1 MNSNKKTL
9 TAILILL
16 VMCTGISIS
25 YAFFKVAS
33 SNNNANTNVT
43 INGAALCMS
52 LQLSS
57 DNITI
62 SNEYAVPISDSKALS
77 SDTYKTSVTITN
89 NCNTSQSFNL
99 LLVPNSSNTMP
110 IKALKY
116 ALVEEGA
123 TPTTGTLISNEYILD
138 NTIQKQLLAIKNET
152 LKNGF
157 SVGSGTVSSGTK
169 TYNLY
174 LWIDKDEGSLGN
186 GSTMNKSLN
195 AYLTLGSGSVIGDLK
210 LDLYHTIENRYNQD
224 KTYIGLY
231 TGEGANTYANKVYY
245 YKGNVQ
251 NNNVLFGGFCWKIVR
266 TTETGGVKIVY
277 NGVQKDENFEN
288 INENNYKLISNDE
301 KYPYT
306 FDSTSKTWVSTNK
319 TNSATGTLTFTVDT
333 AGDYYLSYV
342 MSSEAGYDKAKFY
355 KNGTAL
361 GDSSGYSGT
370 QSGTIALTG
379 LTTSDV
385 IKVEYSKDG
394 SGANGSD
401 TVTFSIGKAVGDP
414 VKSCNNT
421 GTDSQIGTSK
431 FNSSYNSPAYVGYMY
446 NIVYPYSSKTI
457 INSTSFSGTK
467 AYGDGATY
475 ASNKYTLTNAETL
488 SVSSSNIS
496 TLVGKYTCNSSSTTG
511 TCSSLWYIV
520 GYSGT
525 TIYYY
530 SLSGGT
536 TDGTTLANKDYVFGS
551 SFTYAN
557 GTYTLSDT
565 VTLNSDTFITNKN
578 NVNTHHYTCLSNGTT
593 CSSIYYVYYISGG
606 TPYYIT
612 LTGGK
617 SVSDAL
623 NEMLYADD
631 VNKNDSTIKTY
642 IDNWYESKIK
652 GKYEDKLEDTVFCND
667 RGILNLN
674 GWNPNG
680 GDTTQYLQFKN
691 YSTSNQS
698 LVCAN
703 ETDRFSMSN
712 SKAKL
717 KHPIGLLSVPELS
730 LAGYGSSHYFN
741 NGQYVWLASPFYF
754 YINIAS
760 VRGVYASG
768 WGFDSVI
775 NSGGVRPS
783 VSLKPNTYFS
793 SGDGSFTK
801 PFVIGDAVE
810 EPSGNSFDT
819 VFAVNNTDIFP
830 ENGIRYEGAD
840 PNNYIC
846 LDNKTEGTCSDS
858 SLLFRIIGLFDEDT
872 STDGTTSS
880 GTKKLLKVIDINNYG
895 GTDGKYWNSA
905 GTNNWST
912 ASLKTEL
919 NETYLS
925 TLLGTSNVNSKLS
938 SAIANAKWHLGGANA
953 NSESG
958 DSYYYKSIT
967 TENVYKAERPPYHTF
982 TNLSENIFQN
992 LYSGNPSSIYAKVG
1006 LMYPS
1011 DYGYATV
1018 GGTTTNKSSCRSKE
1032 LYNWDGSSY
1041 SDCKNNDWLFTS
1053 QVTSW
1058 GSNKSEWLLSPYSS
1072 VSSNATY
1079 LYSAGYVSLNG
1090 SLVSSNLFAVRPTF
1104 YLDSSVLKIVGT
1116 GDGTKDN
1123 AYRIG

>member
-116 ALVEEGA
+116 ALVEEGV
-123 TPTTGTLISNEYILD
+123 TPTTGTLISNEYLLD
-138 NTIQKQLLAIKNET
+138 STIQKQLLAIKNET

-231 TGEGANTYANKVYY
+231 NGEGSDTYANPVYY
-245 YKGNVQ
+245 YKGNVE
-251 NNNVLFGGFCWKIVR
+251 NNNVLFAGFCWKIVR

-277 NGVQKDENFEN
+277 NGVQK
-288 INENNYKLISNDE
+288 
-301 KYPYT
+301 
-306 FDSTSKTWVSTNK
+306 
-319 TNSATGTLTFTVDT
+319 
-333 AGDYYLSYV
+333 
-342 MSSEAGYDKAKFY
+342 
-355 KNGTAL
+355 NG
-361 GDSSGYSGT
+361 
-370 QSGTIALTG
+370 
-379 LTTSDV
+379 
-385 IKVEYSKDG
+385 
-394 SGANGSD
+394 
-401 TVTFSIGKAVGDP
+401 
-414 VKSCNNT
+414 SCNNT

-431 FNSSYNSPAYVGYMY
+431 FNEKYNSLAYVGYMY
-446 NIVYPYSSKTI
+446 NTVYTSSYK
-457 INSTSFSGTK
+457 SM
-467 AYGDGATY
+467 
-475 ASNKYTLTNAETL
+475 
-488 SVSSSNIS
+488 SSQSNI
-496 TLVGKYTCNSSSTTG
+496 
-511 TCSSLWYIV
+511 
-520 GYSGT
+520 
-525 TIYYY
+525 
-530 SLSGGT
+530 
-536 TDGTTLANKDYVFGS
+536 VFGN
-551 SFTYAN
+551 SFTYSN
-557 GTYTLSDT
+557 GTYTLTDT
-565 VTLNSDTFITNKN
+565 KTVATWSSGYNTIN
-578 NVNTHHYTCLSNGTT
+578 NNHYTCMTTGTT
-593 CSSIYYVYYISGG
+593 CSSIYYVYKTASSSA
-606 TPYYIT
+606 YYIT
-612 LTGGK
+612 LTNGK
-617 SVSDAL
+617 SVNDAL
-623 NEMLYADD
+623 NEMLYADN
-631 VNKNDSTIKTY
+631 VNKDDSAIKVY
-642 IDNWYESKIK
+642 IDSWYESNLAS
-652 GKYEDKLEDTVFCND
+652 YEDKLEDTVFCND
-667 RGILNLN
+667 RSMSNESSN

-680 GDTTQYLQFKN
+680 GSTSTTLQFKN
-691 YSTSNQS
+691 YSTSNKS

-703 ETDRFSMSN
+703 ETDRFSMNN

-730 LAGYGSSHYFN
+730 LSGYLNANGHYFDN
-741 NGQYVWLASPFYF
+741 RQYVWLFSPYGFN
-754 YINIAS
+754 NIDAA
-760 VRGVYASG
+760 VWGVDGSK
-768 WGFDSVI
+768 FTIDSVDK
-775 NSGGVRPS
+775 SWGVRPS
-783 VSLKPNTYFS
+783 VSLKPNTEFTK
-793 SGDGSFTK
+793 GDGSFTN
-801 PFVIGDAVE
+801 PFVIGDVVE

-819 VFAVNNTDIFP
+819 VFAANDTDIFD
-830 ENGIRYEGAD
+830 ENGLRYEGTD

-846 LDNKTEGTCSDS
+846 LDNKTNGTCSSS
-858 SLLFRIIGLFDEDT
+858 SLLFRIIGLFDEEY
-872 STDGTTSS
+872 SSDGTNSS
-880 GTKKLLKVIDINNYG
+880 GTKELLKVIDTNNYG
-895 GTDGKYWNSA
+895 GTSGKYWNSA

-919 NETYLS
+919 NEAYLT

-938 SAIANAKWHLGGANA
+938 SAIANAKWHLGGANDH
-953 NSESG
+953 NYE
-958 DSYYYKSIT
+958 T
-967 TENVYKAERPPYHTF
+967 LTAEDIYIEERNT
-982 TNLSENIFQN
+982 SAI
-992 LYSGNPSSIYAKVG
+992 YSGNPSSIYAKVG

-1018 GGTTTNKSSCRSKE
+1018 GGTTTDKSSCRVSP
-1032 LYNWDGSSY
+1032 LYNWQDSSY

-1053 QVTSW
+1053 QKSSW
-1058 GSNKSEWLLSPYSS
+1058 SSHQSEWLLSPYSS
-1072 VSSNATY
+1072 DSGCAAR
-1079 LYSAGYVSLNG
+1079 LYMEG
-1090 SLVSSNLFAVRPTF
+1090 SVLFYGSYGVNSHSFVVRPTF
-1104 YLDSSVLKIVGT
+1104 YLDSSILKIVGT

-1123 AYRIG
+1123 AYRVG